1 MVYYNTFYLYL
12 LQFYSIVI
20 LMSKPEGGCKQYSR
34 NKDECLGIGCTWCG
48 WNFRNK
54 CRWEPGPFACVGR
67 KTAGLLET
75 DNLNREYNNNE
86 QKKENRSQQNEQIS
100 PNIGHIIGNQIY
112 KTLFKKNDYTCFQD
126 GSFLFRDDNLKLFN
140 ILMTHIG
147 SGATSYPKSDDV
159 HVINPVGHQVG
170 PLTHLMFWLKNK
182 KNGVLLDRLKSLFD
196 LAGTARPKSS
206 VNNTLH
212 PERDSIWSKS
222 PQQMEISFY
231 GPGDQHTMTVTPDSK
246 LADLKKYIATN
257 VRQYERMITPDY
269 NIDCTPMYSES
280 KQKGV
285 IKFYSY
291 NIHLIFD
298 SRNSTNLTY
307 TFVKFES
314 KAVRDAPVKHATRS
328 AETLASKYAP
338 AVISGKNGKRPNKNR
353 IDSHTVNQYTR
364 LQNTPVDGVPCY
376 VKDSKPR
383 ICYRAEDVG
392 PRPDDSEYDEWKEA
406 YNPNEDTEY
415 KFLRIGQEYYVSQ
428 SQTDQIVSNII
439 DVTVRKSG
447 RKIKQLQP
455 GYGYKMRGGG
465 KRRKTRK
472 RRKKK
477 TRHKKRNRKK
487 RTRKR

>member
-1 MVYYNTFYLYL
+1 
-12 LQFYSIVI
+12 
-20 LMSKPEGGCKQYSR
+20 MSKPPGGCRKITEKNYC
-34 NKDECLGIGCTWCG
+34 NATGCTWCPG
-48 WNFRNK
+48 NKKLAK
-54 CRWEPGPFACVGR
+54 CRWKPGKFTCS
-67 KTAGLLET
+67 KQEDSTKLL
-75 DNLNREYNNNE
+75 DNNSLNNYE
-86 QKKENRSQQNEQIS
+86 QNQLQNSEKKNMNSS
-100 PNIGHIIGNQIY
+100 SSDPNIGHIIGNQIY

-140 ILMTHIG
+140 ILMSYVG
-147 SGATSYPKSDDV
+147 PGATSYPKSDDV
-159 HVINPVGHQVG
+159 HVIKPLGQTAG
-170 PLTHLMFWLKNK
+170 PLTHLMFWLRNK
-182 KNGVLLDRLKSLFD
+182 KNGVLLERMKLLLDP
-196 LAGTARPKSS
+196 AGTSRTKSG
-206 VNNTLH
+206 VTNTLH
-212 PERDSIWSKS
+212 PEREGIWNNS
-222 PQQMEISFY
+222 PQQVEIIFH
-231 GPGDQHTMTVTPDSK
+231 GPDDRHTMTITSTSSLP
-246 LADLKKYIATN
+246 DLKKYIATS
-257 VRQYERMITPDY
+257 VRQYERIITPDY
-269 NIDCTPMYSES
+269 NIDCTPMYSKS

-291 NIHLIFD
+291 TIRLILNT
-298 SRNSTNLTY
+298 RNSSYLTY

-314 KAVRDAPVKHATRS
+314 KAVRDAPIQHAKRS

-353 IDSHTVNQYTR
+353 IDSDTVNQYTR

-428 SQTDQIVSNII
+428 SQTDQIVRNIR

-447 RKIKQLQP
+447 RKKKQLQP
-455 GYGYKMRGGG
+455 GYGYKMTGGR
-465 KRRKTRK
+465 KKRKTRK

-477 TRHKKRNRKK
+477 TRRKRRNRKK